1 MIGILIQE
9 GECGGTSLTIT
20 GMKHGTEQQY
30 LVASYFCLFV
40 FVTNVHAHTFVTKT
54 VQR

>member
-1 MIGILIQE
+1 MIGILIQG
-9 GECGGTSLTIT
+9 GECDGTSLTIT
-20 GMKHGTEQQY
+20 GMKHGIERQY
-30 LVASYFCLFV
+30 LVLVASYF